1 MTPDP
6 RRAHLTPVP
15 DVDGDDEPAN
25 DSVDALPDAITDTA
39 LIFTGAL
46 AKLGFHPK
54 TSQIQVTLTIDDQSP
69 ITNLD
74 LTRLRFRLLTVTI
87 EPKTSRGA
95 ASNPAV
101 DPVNAAMLSDRLD
114 RAMAGWIVEG
124 GEWEEAD
131 VLDDAWEDET

>member
-1 MTPDP
+1 MRGVTP
-6 RRAHLTPVP
+6 REIIGHLRAVP
-15 DVDGDDEPAN
+15 DDEPAN
-25 DSVDALPDAITDTA
+25 DPADALPDAITDTA

-74 LTRLRFRLLTVTI
+74 LTRLRFRMLTVTV
-87 EPKTSRGA
+87 EPKTSRGV
-95 ASNPAV
+95 ASNPAM

-114 RAMAGWIVEG
+114 RAMASWVAKTDVAWDGDVLLD
-124 GEWEEAD
+124 EWED
-131 VLDDAWEDET
+131 G